1 MALTAKQAVLRK
13 VAPASAPIVVA
24 PVAPARVAVPV
35 APVDAAGRVGLADAV
50 ARVRLAL
57 ARPPAALRPMLVPL
71 PQAAALNPAK

>member
-24 PVAPARVAVPV
+24 PARVVVPV